1 MKKKLS
7 PKGKDTS
14 EGNEKT
20 LKTQETP
27 QLKKR
32 KKRGRKRKR
41 RAFEETKLGFLL
53 KHEAPL
59 EYRLI
64 MEVNGRMPTAELIE
78 AIGYASINLLFRKP
92 KFRRALIEYR
102 RRGLYVKPKK
112 CRPNAES
119 YYASVYKHNIQNA
132 LRQIVINQDL

>member
-1 MKKKLS
+1 MRKKQS
-7 PKGKDTS
+7 SKGKDMPK
-14 EGNEKT
+14 GNKKL
-20 LKTQETP
+20 LKTQSLVEQP
-27 QLKKR
+27 KKH
-32 KKRGRKRKR
+32 KKRGRKRKK
-41 RAFEETKLGFLL
+41 RAFEETKVGFLL

-64 MEVNGRMPTAELIE
+64 MEVNSRMPTAELIE

-102 RRGLYVKPKK
+102 RRGLYIKPKK
-112 CRPNAES
+112 CRSNTES

-132 LRQIVINQDL
+132 LRMTNS